1 LGTYILLAEYL
12 NRENLKKIFGKNL
25 EEDQSL
31 FGLLKELLGL
41 FGEKPYDCVATRNEM
56 CCAITNLNKDLVAT
70 QREILYKAQRDLFVI
85 GSNIAGAQIPLSS
98 LPSLREKDI
107 EILENAIDEMQ
118 KLLPEL
124 KNFILPGGSEIAA
137 LCFVARAVCRR
148 GERAVTSL
156 KEKYPKFDILV
167 QKYLNRLSDYLFV
180 LARFLNMVDVVA
192 EQVWRSA

>member
-1 LGTYILLAEYL
+1 VLGFWYMKIYTKTGDGGETSLIGSRVAKNCLEIEAMGEIDELNGYVGLILA
-12 NRENLKKIFGKNL
+12 K
-25 EEDQSL
+25 
-31 FGLLKELLGL
+31 
-41 FGEKPYDCVATRNEM
+41 
-56 CCAITNLNKDLVAT
+56 LNKDLVAT